1 MQAKYS
7 TETLIEELVTATYGD
22 NISAREKHAFGE
34 ALRGLVRLAKAEQ
47 MLEMRMD
54 IKNKLSQ
61 LPYDSL
67 PSYADH
73 AQAGG
78 KQKNWQ

>member
-7 TETLIEELVTATYGD
+7 TETLIEDLVTATYGD
-22 NISAREKHAFGE
+22 NVSAREKHAFGE

-54 IKNKLSQ
+54 IKNKLSEFS
-61 LPYDSL
+61 YDT
-67 PSYADH
+67 PPAYADH
-73 AQAGG
+73 SQACG
-78 KQKNWQ
+78 KQKN

>member
-1 MQAKYS
+1 M
-7 TETLIEELVTATYGD
+7 TATYGD
-22 NISAREKHAFGE
+22 NVSVREKHAFGE

-61 LPYDSL
+61 LPCDSL

-73 AQAGG
+73 SQAGG
-78 KQKNWQ
+78 KQKN